1 MFYHLITLGC
11 QMNVSDSE
19 RMHSILQSIG
29 YVHTENEEEANILGI
44 LACSVRQ
51 KAIDKVYSRI
61 HKWNQWKNKRNL
73 ITFVS
78 GCVLPADKEKFLKLF
93 DLIFLMSEANKL
105 PEMIREYGVTSGVSL
120 KSENS
125 RIPINGIKS
134 QGKPGIL
141 ISEGSIREVN
151 QTFSSSKAERE
162 GGLNENI
169 YSLWNVNPAYQSTF
183 EAFVP
188 IQNGCDKF
196 CAFCAVPYT
205 RGREVSRP
213 SAEILQEVEKLVNSG
228 YKSITLL
235 GQNVN
240 SYGKDKKGDE
250 IGFAE
255 LLEEI
260 GKMGDIFQK
269 EFRVYYTSPH
279 PRDMKPEVVDVM
291 SEYKVLAKMVHLP
304 MQSGDDKIL
313 ARMNRG
319 YNLEKYREI
328 INYIRQKMPDVT
340 LFTDIIVG
348 FTGETEEQFM
358 NTSKALEEFRFNM
371 AYIAKYSARPGAASY
386 RWDDDVSVADKK
398 NRFERLTRQLS
409 EFSEAY
415 NKGLVG
421 KTFRV
426 LVLGKDRKAGHLYG
440 LMEGK
445 IIVRFAS
452 MQESLIGMFTEVI
465 ITGSSDFSVEGEIV
479 RVNSKELKV
488 TN

>member
-19 RMHSILQSIG
+19 RMHSILQRMG
-29 YVHTENEEEANILGI
+29 YVNTSNEEEANLLGI

-61 HKWNQWKNKRNL
+61 HKWNKWKNKRNL

-93 DLIFLMSEANKL
+93 DLVFPMSEANQL
-105 PEMIREYGVTSGVSL
+105 PEMIREYGVTSGISL
-120 KSENS
+120 KTGSS
-125 RIPINGIKS
+125 RIP
-134 QGKPGIL
+134 
-141 ISEGSIREVN
+141 
-151 QTFSSSKAERE
+151 
-162 GGLNENI
+162 LNENI
-169 YSLWNVNPAYQSTF
+169 FSLWNVNPAYQSSF

-196 CAFCAVPYT
+196 CTFCAVPYT

-213 SAEILQEVEKLVNSG
+213 SADILEEIEKLVRSG

-240 SYGKDKKGDE
+240 SYGKDKNGDE
-250 IGFAE
+250 ISFAR
-255 LLEEI
+255 LLEKI
-260 GKMGDIFQK
+260 GEMGILSDR
-269 EFRVYYTSPH
+269 EFLIYYTSPH

-291 SEYKVLAKMVHLP
+291 ARFKVLAKMVHLP
-304 MQSGDDKIL
+304 MQSADDKVL
-313 ARMNRG
+313 AKMNRG
-319 YNLEKYREI
+319 YNLDNYREI
-328 INYIRQKMPDVT
+328 VNYIRLKMPEAT

-348 FTGETEEQFM
+348 FTGETEEQFVTTFQAM
-358 NTSKALEEFRFNM
+358 KEFGFNM

-386 RWDDDVSVADKK
+386 RWDDDVSITDKK
-398 NRFERLTRQLS
+398 DRFERLTKQLS
-409 EFSEAY
+409 EISEAY
-415 NKGLVG
+415 NQGLIG

-440 LMEGK
+440 LTEGK
-445 IIVRFAS
+445 IIVRFGS
-452 MQESLIGMFTEVI
+452 SNNSLIGSFTDI
-465 ITGSSDFSVEGEIV
+465 MITGASDFSVEGEILMAETFSQIS
-479 RVNSKELKV
+479 SKVL
-488 TN
+488 